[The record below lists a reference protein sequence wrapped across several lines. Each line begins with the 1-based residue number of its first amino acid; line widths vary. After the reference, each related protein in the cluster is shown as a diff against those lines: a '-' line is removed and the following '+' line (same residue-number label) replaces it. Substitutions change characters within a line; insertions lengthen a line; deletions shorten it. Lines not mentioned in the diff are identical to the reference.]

1 MIESSEHDNSQQKE
15 YMAKMDVE
23 VSKVIPTDTGNN
35 DDQETLGSGDE
46 LLELGSSNASLKR
59 RLSRGELADSSQYSS
74 NVPKGD
80 GRAGQALGGSQAT
93 KPGELSQS
101 PKQIGIRRSPR
112 KRRKISNYAQ
122 LIDVGMATSDEDG
135 I

>member
-1 MIESSEHDNSQQKE
+1 
-15 YMAKMDVE
+15 MDVE
-23 VSKVIPTDTGNN
+23 VSKVLPTRDTGNDN

-59 RLSRGELADSSQYSS
+59 RLSRDELADSSQYSS
-74 NVPKGD
+74 NVSKGES
-80 GRAGQALGGSQAT
+80 RAGKALGGSQAT